1 MVVEYKDPWSPYEGL
16 KSVDLK
22 FPDWT
27 PMFLMTETDYDPML
41 GILKVFVYDLNGY
54 YVGEFFFH
62 NMVFS
67 HALLRRWAVEVI
79 TGVRFNNFWMT
90 DFNSKNLGP
99 LLEDRGT
106 VWSLR

>member
-54 YVGEFFFH
+54 YVGEFSFIIWSSV
-62 NMVFS
+62 MPC
-67 HALLRRWAVEVI
+67 
-79 TGVRFNNFWMT
+79 
-90 DFNSKNLGP
+90 LGAG
-99 LLEDRGT
+99 LSR
-106 VWSLR
+106 